1 MVLFEDLPVG
11 DAAWLTI
18 TTATTVGYG
27 DISATTV
34 AGRWSTVLLMY
45 VGGIFILAQLAG
57 LIFEGVQS
65 KLEKQ
70 RLGQVNLNVVDHVVI
85 FGYRE
90 KFLHRVIQEIRNSS
104 SDLRKEEIVIVSPTM
119 QELPEDFVRQAV
131 FHVSGALY
139 DDEILDR
146 ANLIR
151 AKRIA
156 ILPEADGDK
165 DINYAN
171 LELVARLGEQA
182 PEVPIVYAAN
192 TSGEMALAEELGAE
206 DAIIFDPNYPDIFA
220 RAIISLGA
228 EDILT
233 DIVDRDGVEIVI
245 VHKHLKATVKQV
257 MEATAEWATLL
268 GVRIGIGE
276 YKIYPPGDLTL
287 TDHRLVFLA
296 DVSSYGSDEAAHEA
310 IVKALQPLIVDGE
323 PEEFIEPKKIGLIG
337 SEQRLSSSFLKQLEG
352 ELEDQTITHLTGE
365 LIGSSAPDNFKNLS
379 EYDAVVLLA
388 SDPTD
393 PHTDAA
399 TYLGIRQLR
408 NSYNYEGRIIA
419 EAVLPQS
426 KERFNKAGAND
437 VLRPVIQN
445 VEILGRCITTGAEGN
460 VALQVAEAAD
470 KDSFEVSGRGELQLA
485 VLIETMRR
493 EGFEIAV
500 SRPRVVMREEGGQT
514 LEPIEEVTI
523 DVDEEHQGVVV
534 DKLTQRRAELV
545 EMRPSGAGRTRVVF
559 HAPTRGL
566 IGYQSELLTDT
577 RGTAVMNRLFHAYE
591 PHRGPIGG
599 RTNGVLIANEAGVA
613 TPYALFN
620 LEDRGPMV
628 IDPGAKVY
636 AGMIIGIHNRP
647 NDLEVNVLRAKKL
660 TNIRAAGKDDAVKLT
675 PPVKMTLERA
685 LSWIEDDELVEV
697 TPASIRLRKR
707 YLDTHERKR
716 FEKARAAA

>member
-245 VHKHLKATVKQV
+245 VHKNLKATVKQV

-323 PEEFIEPKKIGLIG
+323 LEEFIEPKKIGLIG

-445 VEILGRCITTGAEGN
+445 VEILGRCITTGAEEIFDDLYG
-460 VALQVAEAAD
+460 
-470 KDSFEVSGRGELQLA
+470 SF
-485 VLIETMRR
+485 
-493 EGFEIAV
+493 
-500 SRPRVVMREEGGQT
+500 
-514 LEPIEEVTI
+514 
-523 DVDEEHQGVVV
+523 
-534 DKLTQRRAELV
+534 
-545 EMRPSGAGRTRVVF
+545 
-559 HAPTRGL
+559 GL
-566 IGYQSELLTDT
+566 SELLAFEVEIKEPWRDFVRSVEGVGLPIAFSNKKEKVVAPPHDFVPGRGRVYIVINKT
-577 RGTAVMNRLFHAYE
+577 RETRYKDVQA
-591 PHRGPIGG
+591 
-599 RTNGVLIANEAGVA
+599 
-613 TPYALFN
+613 AL
-620 LEDRGPMV
+620 
-628 IDPGAKVY
+628 
-636 AGMIIGIHNRP
+636 
-647 NDLEVNVLRAKKL
+647 
-660 TNIRAAGKDDAVKLT
+660 
-675 PPVKMTLERA
+675 PV
-685 LSWIEDDELVEV
+685 V
-697 TPASIRLRKR
+697 
-707 YLDTHERKR
+707 
-716 FEKARAAA
+716 